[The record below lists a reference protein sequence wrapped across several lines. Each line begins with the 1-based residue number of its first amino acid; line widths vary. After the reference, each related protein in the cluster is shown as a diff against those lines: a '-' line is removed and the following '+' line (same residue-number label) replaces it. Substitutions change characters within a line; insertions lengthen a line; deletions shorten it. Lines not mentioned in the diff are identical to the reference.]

1 MSTRKYDPLPEPNPI
16 ANDRRRA
23 RKRLELATDASCMFC
38 GERNPDALQA
48 LRRTILEAHHAA
60 GEVNDP
66 DLVGPLCKTHHAIVT
81 ALGWDAA
88 LDLTHRPLSVLA
100 RAAGAL
106 QSLAVFLQALAEALL
121 RFARELLMLE
131 AALDRRYTSWRKL
144 PEAARRA

>member
-1 MSTRKYDPLPEPNPI
+1 MSARTRDPLPEPDPI

-23 RKRLELATDASCMFC
+23 RKRRALPPDAACIFC

-48 LRRTILEAHHAA
+48 VRRTLLEAHHAA

-66 DLVGPLCKTHHAIVT
+66 VLVASLCKTHHAIVS

-106 QSLAVFLQALAEALL
+106 HSLAVFLQALAEALL
-121 RFARELLMLE
+121 RFARDLLRLE
-131 AALDRRYTSWRKL
+131 EALDRRYPSWRKL
-144 PEAARRA
+144 AEADRHA

>member
-1 MSTRKYDPLPEPNPI
+1 MSTRKRSPLPEPKPI
-16 ANDRRRA
+16 ANARRRT
-23 RKRLELATDASCMFC
+23 RKRHEFPADAACVFC

-48 LRRTILEAHHAA
+48 LRRTIMEAHHAA

-66 DLVGPLCKTHHAIVT
+66 DLVGPLCTTHHAIVT

-106 QSLAVFLQALAEALL
+106 HSLAVFLHALAEALL
-121 RFARELLMLE
+121 RFASELAALE
-131 AALDRRYTSWRKL
+131 AALDRRYPSWRKL
-144 PEAARRA
+144 PEADRDA